1 MSNLLL
7 NVDYFKDTLSTLK
20 EMSYDSEEKVSMT
33 DSNIQGYNFDLV
45 KRYYTNSLHLS
56 EEVAKSVDTIY
67 YCEKNNSYIFIEF
80 KNGNM
85 KNEKANVRQKV
96 RDSLLMFCDMIHQNI
111 SFTRTNVDLILVYN
125 KKKNKKKS
133 NNAISAN
140 SQNNDYGR
148 EELINHLFDLS
159 NEHEIL
165 FGLQIFKTLYF
176 RDVFTYN
183 EEEFNSKIKEL
194 FI

>member
-45 KRYYTNSLHLS
+45 KRHYTNSLHLS

-80 KNGNM
+80 KNGYM

-125 KKKNKKKS
+125 KKKNKKNS
-133 NNAISAN
+133 NDAFPAN
-140 SQNNDYGR
+140 SQNSDYGR

-159 NEHEIL
+159 DEHEIL

-183 EEEFNSKIKEL
+183 EEEFNAKINEL